1 MARVISIINIK
12 GGVGKTTIAF
22 NLAHAIARLERR
34 VLLCDLDMQSN
45 LTDLAAKEPDKL
57 IATIY
62 DVFTDENRLCSQT
75 IYDTNVKDVDIIPAD
90 LRLIAV
96 EKQINPAINPEALTI
111 LKNKLDQGIHD
122 KYDYV
127 IIDCRPD
134 IDLLTMNALM
144 ASDYYIIPVLP
155 DRHSIKGI
163 QITDQYMRNALK
175 ANKNLQ
181 ELGIL
186 INRFDGRTKL
196 SDLMLD
202 ALQERFEERMMSTII
217 RVNAGIDNAAAKRQ
231 TIFQFDLRQ
240 SGCES
245 FRDLADEVL
254 AKVGDHGEQDA
265 G

>member
-22 NLAHAIARLERR
+22 NLAHAIARLDRQ

-45 LTDLAAKEPDKL
+45 LTDLAAKEPDK
-57 IATIY
+57 ITATMY
-62 DVFTDENRLCSQT
+62 DVFTDEDRLCSQT
-75 IYDTNVKDVDIIPAD
+75 IYDTNIKDIHLIPAD
-90 LRLIAV
+90 LRLITV
-96 EKQINPAINPEALTI
+96 EKVINPAINPEALTI
-111 LKNKLDQGIHD
+111 LRNRMDQGIHE

-144 ASDYYIIPVLP
+144 ASNYYIIPVLP

-175 ANKNLQ
+175 ANGNLR

-186 INRFDGRTKL
+186 VNRHDGRTTL
-196 SDLMLD
+196 SRLMLD
-202 ALQERFEERMMSTII
+202 GLRGKFGDRMMETVIGI
-217 RVNAGIDNAAAKRQ
+217 NAAIDTAAAKRQ

-245 FRDLADEVL
+245 FRSLADEVF
-254 AKVGDHGEQDA
+254 AKVGDQHE
-265 G
+265 